1 MTTKIDKTIL
11 GGAKRS
17 KMRPRG
23 FIDNWN
29 LRDETRTLL
38 VKVQD
43 VLEEYAEHLPLTI
56 RQIFY
61 RLVGTHGY
69 EKTEQAYENLSE
81 KLNRARRSRM
91 ISFDAI
97 RDDGGQY
104 DMGALGYDGA
114 DDFMAQLRRTA
125 ERFRLDRQQGQPTK
139 IVLACEAQ
147 GMVPQLESVAAGFGV
162 PVISGG
168 GFDSVTAKYNLA
180 KDLAAYDSPVEVLHI
195 GDHDPSGAHIFLAL
209 KEDIKA
215 FVDTLGGEV
224 EFHRLAVT
232 PTQMKRLK
240 LPTAPAKKS
249 DKRAFHGKTCQAEAI
264 APDDLARIVRDA
276 IESRIDKRTRDR
288 VLRREKRERSALIK
302 KLK

>member
-43 VLEEYAEHLPLTI
+43 VLDEYAEHLPLTI

-91 ISFDAI
+91 IPFDAI

-104 DMGALGYDGA
+104 DMGALGYDDA
-114 DDFMAQLRRTA
+114 EDFMARLRRTA
-125 ERFRLDRQQGQPTK
+125 ALPPRPAARPTDEACPRLRGPG
-139 IVLACEAQ
+139 L
-147 GMVPQLESVAAGFGV
+147 VPQLESVATDYGV

-168 GFDSVTAKYNLA
+168 GFDLVTAKYSLA
-180 KDLAAYDSPVEVLHI
+180 EDLAAYDSPVEVLHI

-209 KEDIKA
+209 KEDVQA
-215 FVDTLGGEV
+215 FVSKLGGEV

-232 PTQMKRLK
+232 PTQVKRLK
-240 LPTAPAKKS
+240 LPTAPPKKS

-276 IESRIDKRTRDR
+276 IEARTDKRKLDR
-288 VLRREKRERSALIK
+288 VLRREKRERAHWSSG
-302 KLK
+302 

>member
-17 KMRPRG
+17 KTRPRG
-23 FIDNWN
+23 FIDDWN
-29 LRDETRTLL
+29 LRDETRALL
-38 VKVQD
+38 VQVQD
-43 VLEEYAEHLPLTI
+43 VLDEYAEHLPLTI
-56 RQIFY
+56 RQVFY
-61 RLVGTHGY
+61 RLVGAHGY

-91 ISFDAI
+91 IRFDAI

-114 DDFMAQLRRTA
+114 DDFMARLRQTVA

-139 IVLACEAQ
+139 LVLACEAQ

-180 KDLAAYDSPVEVLHI
+180 EDLAAYDSPVEVLHI

-209 KEDIKA
+209 KED
-215 FVDTLGGEV
+215 VQT
-224 EFHRLAVT
+224 
-232 PTQMKRLK
+232 
-240 LPTAPAKKS
+240 
-249 DKRAFHGKTCQAEAI
+249 KTR
-264 APDDLARIVRDA
+264 PLARHRPRSSPCCRRPHIRRRIPVGDNRPQR
-276 IESRIDKRTRDR
+276 ESLGCLQL
-288 VLRREKRERSALIK
+288 LRRGL
-302 KLK
+302 LL